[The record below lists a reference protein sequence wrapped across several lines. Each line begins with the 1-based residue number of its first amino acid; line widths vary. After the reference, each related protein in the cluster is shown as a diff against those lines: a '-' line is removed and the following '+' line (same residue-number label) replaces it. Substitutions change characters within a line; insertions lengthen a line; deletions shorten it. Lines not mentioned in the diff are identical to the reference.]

1 MLAQT
6 STLPVSVQFVSPFFQ
21 NQSETYFRASD
32 VTPYFENGQI
42 KTFSGRGK
50 QRSWGSCSVR
60 SVVKALTN
68 DVIMVTVT
76 GWHKHTVS
84 PVGGNY
90 YFVNESGTWTR
101 RTANHKV
108 VKAALNTH

>member
-1 MLAQT
+1 MLAQNN
-6 STLPVSVQFVSPFFQ
+6 LPVSAQFVSPFFQ
-21 NQSETYFRASD
+21 NQSETYFRTSD
-32 VTPYFENGQI
+32 VTPFFEDGAI
-42 KTFSGRGK
+42 KMYSGRSK

-60 SVVKALTN
+60 STIEALSSS
-68 DVIMVTVT
+68 VIKVTVT

-90 YFVNESGTWTR
+90 YFVNEGGSWVR

-108 VKAALNTH
+108 VKAALAKN